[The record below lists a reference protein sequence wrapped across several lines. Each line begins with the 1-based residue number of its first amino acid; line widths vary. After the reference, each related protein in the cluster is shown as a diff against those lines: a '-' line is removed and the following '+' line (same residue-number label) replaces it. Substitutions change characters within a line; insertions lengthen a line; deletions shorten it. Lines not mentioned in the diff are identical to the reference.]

1 METAASE
8 AVADSIELG
17 RPKMETRALNVHYG
31 ENHALKDVTLAIGR
45 DQVTACIGPSGCGKS
60 TFLRALNR
68 MNDTIEGCRMRG
80 GITIDGLDI
89 YDPPID
95 VVQLRTRVGM
105 VFQKPNP
112 FPKSIYENVAYGPRI
127 HGMARDRQELDM
139 VVETSLA
146 RAGLWNEV
154 RDRLDRPG
162 TGISGGRTESNT

>member
-89 YDPPID
+89 YDPAID

-112 FPKSIYENVAYGPRI
+112 FPKSIYENVAYGPRS
-127 HGMARDRQELDM
+127 RKPR
-139 VVETSLA
+139 
-146 RAGLWNEV
+146 
-154 RDRLDRPG
+154 
-162 TGISGGRTESNT
+162 